1 MMNYPLPM
9 LASFL
14 ISIVITTS
22 EPFTQLSS
30 STSIA
35 TSASG
40 WRIEGIVKKLGAR
53 LVPPAGVDPDEDV
66 FTKGQ
71 HLDEATLFKIPWEP
85 DSIENIPKASQGSD
99 SQNDANLPNALLLQS
114 ERYRKKIPVS
124 ETPTVRKRPFECDL
138 QNCRKSFSVCSNLNS
153 HRRTHTGER
162 PFKCPDCEKS
172 FSQSGN
178 RNSHYKKI
186 HDKNERKLPI
196 LYEHKAS
203 SGGEQHKCQSV

>member
-1 MMNYPLPM
+1 MMNYPLHM

-53 LVPPAGVDPDEDV
+53 LAPPAGVDPDEDV

-114 ERYRKKIPVS
+114 DDTEKK
-124 ETPTVRKRPFECDL
+124 F
-138 QNCRKSFSVCSNLNS
+138 
-153 HRRTHTGER
+153 
-162 PFKCPDCEKS
+162 
-172 FSQSGN
+172 
-178 RNSHYKKI
+178 
-186 HDKNERKLPI
+186 
-196 LYEHKAS
+196 
-203 SGGEQHKCQSV
+203 QSVRLPLSESVPLNVIYKIAENPFPCVVI

>member
-40 WRIEGIVKKLGAR
+40 RRVGGIVKKLGAR
-53 LVPPAGVDPDEDV
+53 LAPPAGVDPDEDV
-66 FTKGQ
+66 LTKGQ
-71 HLDEATLFKIPWEP
+71 HLDETTLFNIPWEP

-99 SQNDANLPNALLLQS
+99 SQNNANPPNAPLLQS
-114 ERYRKKIPVS
+114 ERYRKRIPVS

-153 HRRTHTGER
+153 HRRTHTR
-162 PFKCPDCEKS
+162 
-172 FSQSGN
+172 
-178 RNSHYKKI
+178 
-186 HDKNERKLPI
+186 
-196 LYEHKAS
+196 
-203 SGGEQHKCQSV
+203 